1 MAEKFRV
8 MFAGLEAG
16 VDQAQATE
24 QLAAKLKTTTDKVAT
39 LFEHKPLFAP
49 SEQDKAL
56 KQAKL
61 LASVGI
67 KAKLQP
73 INKAATSSQSDNTA
87 AQAKEREERIFD
99 ALDYITSSLIRLE
112 EKLDDLE
119 QRIPELENN
128 SVADSDD
135 SWQEDDL
142 LLEDELTEPVK
153 KRSNT
158 LLYSLIAM
166 VIVLLIILGVVEL
179 FPELFSFLES

>member
-1 MAEKFRV
+1 MADKFRV

-16 VDQAQATE
+16 IDQTHATE
-24 QLAAKLKTTTDKVAT
+24 QLASKLKTSTNKVAGF
-39 LFEHKPLFAP
+39 FEHKPIFAP
-49 SEQDKAL
+49 CEQEKAL

-73 INKAATSSQSDNTA
+73 LSQSQSTSSLD
-87 AQAKEREERIFD
+87 AKQRDERIFD

-119 QRIPELENN
+119 QRLPDVEKSSN
-128 SVADSDD
+128 SDQDE
-135 SWQEDDL
+135 SWQDDEL
-142 LLEDELTEPVK
+142 LLDEELVEPVK

-166 VIVLLIILGVVEL
+166 VIVLLIILGIVEL

>member
-8 MFAGLEAG
+8 MFAGLESG
-16 VDQAQATE
+16 IDQTQATE
-24 QLAAKLKTTTDKVAT
+24 QLAAKLKTSTDKVAG

-49 SEQDKAL
+49 SDQEKAL

-73 INKAATSSQSDNTA
+73 VSQQPASIGLD
-87 AQAKEREERIFD
+87 AKQRDERIFD

-119 QRIPELENN
+119 QRLPELEN
-128 SVADSDD
+128 SSELSSTDK
-135 SWQEDDL
+135 WQEEDL
-142 LLEDELTEPVK
+142 LDEEAYCEPVK

-166 VIVLLIILGVVEL
+166 VVVLLIALGIVEL
-179 FPELFSFLES
+179 FPDLFSFLES

>member
-16 VDQAQATE
+16 VDQAHATE
-24 QLAAKLKTTTDKVAT
+24 QLAAKLKTNTDKVAT

-49 SEQDKAL
+49 SEQEKAL

-73 INKAATSSQSDNTA
+73 VNQNQVNQQTNASLE
-87 AQAKEREERIFD
+87 AKQRDERIFD

-119 QRIPELENN
+119 QRLPESESTNPQ
-128 SVADSDD
+128 DSDD

-142 LLEDELTEPVK
+142 LLEEELAEPVK

-158 LLYSLIAM
+158 ILYSLIAM
-166 VIVLLIILGVVEL
+166 VILLLAILGVVEL
-179 FPELFSFLES
+179 FPEFFSFLES

>member
-1 MAEKFRV
+1 M
-8 MFAGLEAG
+8 L
-16 VDQAQATE
+16 
-24 QLAAKLKTTTDKVAT
+24 
-39 LFEHKPLFAP
+39 
-49 SEQDKAL
+49 AL
-56 KQAKL
+56 KPSSNRLTK
-61 LASVGI
+61 
-67 KAKLQP
+67 QP
-73 INKAATSSQSDNTA
+73 PAASSQSDNTA

-119 QRIPELENN
+119 QRLPELENN

>member
-1 MAEKFRV
+1 
-8 MFAGLEAG
+8 
-16 VDQAQATE
+16 
-24 QLAAKLKTTTDKVAT
+24 T

-73 INKAATSSQSDNTA
+73 INQAVTSSQSSNTA
-87 AQAKEREERIFD
+87 AQTKEREERIFD

-119 QRIPELENN
+119 QRLPELENN